1 MTDEAP
7 LPLSLI
13 AHTAFCE
20 RRAWL
25 EAQGERVENLNMER
39 GGHDHQRVDTR
50 KDERQATHR
59 SVEVHIST
67 LGLTG
72 RCDVVRSD
80 SHGLTVVEYKAAP
93 GRRSTNVTAAQRAQ
107 LALQGMCLEERGEQ
121 VADYAVYFTTSRR
134 DVAVDITAADR
145 DEALDLVRRT
155 RDIVTNSTAPPPLR
169 DDPRCGRCSHYSV
182 CLPDERGEE
191 SGPAA
196 SPHRVHAQDPHGSVL
211 HLTVP
216 GSRASV
222 KRGRVEV
229 VRAEE
234 HLASVPLERVHAL
247 VVHGNVDLSSA
258 LVRELLFRRI
268 TILWCSYR
276 GRLMGYASTA
286 SSPNGL
292 PRHRQH
298 QWSARGSVEI
308 GRELLA
314 AKVGNQATL
323 LRRNGAAP
331 EPTVKELRR
340 IRRELGRCVSTR
352 DALALEGRAA
362 ALYFQNL
369 QRLIKP
375 RGEFVVGAWP
385 GRVGRGASDP
395 LNVSLNLVYG
405 LLVADVTRA
414 VMACGLDPHAGFI
427 HSPGRN
433 KPALSLDLME
443 QFRPVVADSAV
454 LAALNTG
461 SLRESMF
468 TSVLGGCR
476 LRDNGRRALIEAY
489 ERRVDQEITHPTY
502 GYRLT
507 WRRAME
513 VQARMLLG
521 LFDGTQ
527 ENYRAMRVR

>member
-1 MTDEAP
+1 MTNEAP

-25 EAQGERVENLNMER
+25 EDQGERVENLNMELR
-39 GGHDHQRVDTR
+39 EHDHQRVDTR

-59 SVEVHIST
+59 SVEVHSST

-93 GRRSTNVTAAQRAQ
+93 ARRSTNVTAAQRAQ
-107 LALQGMCLEERGEQ
+107 LALQGMCLEERGDQ
-121 VADYAVYFTTSRR
+121 IADYAVYFTTSRR
-134 DVAVDITAADR
+134 EVAVDITAADR

-155 RDIVTNSTAPPPLR
+155 RDIVTNSTAPPPFR

-196 SPHRVHAQDPHGSVL
+196 SPHRVHA
-211 HLTVP
+211 
-216 GSRASV
+216 
-222 KRGRVEV
+222 
-229 VRAEE
+229 
-234 HLASVPLERVHAL
+234 L

-258 LVRELLFRRI
+258 LVREMLFRRV

-292 PRHRQH
+292 ARHRQH
-298 QWSARGSVEI
+298 EWSARGSVEI

-323 LRRNGAAP
+323 LRRNGATP

-340 IRRELGRCVSTR
+340 IQRELGRCVSTR

-369 QRLIKP
+369 ARLIKP
-375 RGEFVVGAWP
+375 RGEFVVGAWS

-414 VMACGLDPHAGFI
+414 VVACGLDPHAGFI

-489 ERRVDQEITHPTY
+489 ERRVGQEITHPRY